1 MELELKGNIIG
12 VISNDFSESN
22 YSGKVKNIVLKKAS
36 DALKMVGLDGSYLE
50 LDYEDLSL
58 SITVGGIYGNSKVN
72 DAIKKADKLMY
83 EGKKSKRS
91 VVVKKTS
98 EVD

>member
-83 EGKKSKRS
+83 EGKKSKCS

>member
-50 LDYEDLSL
+50 LDMK
-58 SITVGGIYGNSKVN
+58 IYH
-72 DAIKKADKLMY
+72 
-83 EGKKSKRS
+83 
-91 VVVKKTS
+91 
-98 EVD
+98 

>member
-58 SITVGGIYGNSKVN
+58 RNKSKVILASKLQDKEILLVN
-72 DAIKKADKLMY
+72 FSKGLTNKDIEFFKKLF
-83 EGKKSKRS
+83 KKI
-91 VVVKKTS
+91 V
-98 EVD
+98 

>member
-1 MELELKGNIIG
+1 MELDLKGNIVG

-58 SITVGGIYGNSKVN
+58 SITVGGIYGNSKVD

>member
-1 MELELKGNIIG
+1 MELDLKGNIVG

-58 SITVGGIYGNSKVN
+58 RNKSKVIL
-72 DAIKKADKLMY
+72 ASKLQDKEILLVNF
-83 EGKKSKRS
+83 SKGLTN
-91 VVVKKTS
+91 KDIEFFK
-98 EVD
+98 

>member
-91 VVVKKTS
+91 IVVKKTS